1 MKTKKLIL
9 GVSFILGGGL
19 LYWIFTKKQSPVGSV
34 EKPKLD
40 FIPTKSDVV
49 VESELGDEAI
59 DPVLASTSVGKEL
72 IDSIKEIAP
81 KVVTEEDKRKEKLAQ
96 YFRDEI
102 VAIENRDCSNGGL
115 TKPELIGAK
124 WRTIKVNGRMVD
136 YLTQRIS
143 ECKIKKANDLRN
155 KESELLAIGYS
166 YRGNG
171 QILKVR

>member
-1 MKTKKLIL
+1 MKTKNIVL
-9 GVSFILGGGL
+9 GSAFILGGGL
-19 LYWIFTKKQSPVGSV
+19 LYWLFTKKQSPVGSV

-102 VAIENRDCSNGGL
+102 VAIEKRDCSNGGL
-115 TKPELIGAK
+115 KGHSLMMAKRHSVIWNGKRVKKITKL
-124 WRTIKVNGRMVD
+124 V
-136 YLTQRIS
+136 S
-143 ECKIKKANDLRN
+143 ECQTKKANDLRN

>member
-1 MKTKKLIL
+1 MKTKNIVL
-9 GVSFILGGGL
+9 GGAFILGGGL
-19 LYWIFTKKQSPVGSV
+19 LYWLFTKKQSPVGSV

-49 VESELGDEAI
+49 VESELGEEAI

-102 VAIENRDCSNGGL
+102 VAIEKRDCSNGGL
-115 TKPELIGAK
+115 TGHSLMMAK
-124 WRTIKVNGRMVD
+124 RHSVIWNGKRVKKITK
-136 YLTQRIS
+136 LVS
-143 ECKIKKANDLRN
+143 ECQTKKANDLRN

>member
-9 GVSFILGGGL
+9 GGSFILGGGL
-19 LYWIFTKKQSPVGSV
+19 LYWLFTKKQSPVGSV

-40 FIPTKSDVV
+40 FTPTKSDVV
-49 VESELGDEAI
+49 VESELGAEAI
-59 DPVLASTSVGKEL
+59 DPVLASTNVGKEL
-72 IDSIKEIAP
+72 VDSIKEIAP

-102 VAIENRDCSNGGL
+102 VAIENKDCSNAGL
-115 TKPELIGAK
+115 KGHALMMAK
-124 WRTIKVNGRMVD
+124 RHSVNYKGRMVRKIEMYVD
-136 YLTQRIS
+136 K
-143 ECKIKKANDLRN
+143 CKEKKANDLRN

-171 QILKVR
+171 KILKVR

>member
-9 GVSFILGGGL
+9 GGSFILGGGL
-19 LYWIFTKKQSPVGSV
+19 LYWLFTKKQSPVGSV

-40 FIPTKSDVV
+40 FTPTKSDVV
-49 VESELGDEAI
+49 VESELGAEAI
-59 DPVLASTSVGKEL
+59 DPVLASTNVGKEL
-72 IDSIKEIAP
+72 VDSIKEIAP

-102 VAIENRDCSNGGL
+102 VAIENRDCTNGGKTGHAL
-115 TKPELIGAK
+115 MMAK
-124 WRTIKVNGRMVD
+124 RHYTYYKGRRVRKIEMYVD
-136 YLTQRIS
+136 M
-143 ECKIKKANDLRN
+143 CKEKKANDLRN

-171 QILKVR
+171 KILKVR

>member
-1 MKTKKLIL
+1 MKTKNIVL
-9 GVSFILGGGL
+9 GGAFILGGGL
-19 LYWIFTKKQSPVGSV
+19 LYWLFTKKQSPVGSV

-49 VESELGDEAI
+49 VESELGAEAI

-81 KVVTEEDKRKEKLAQ
+81 KVVTEEDKREEKLAQ

-102 VAIENRDCSNGGL
+102 VAIEKRDCVNAGL
-115 TKPELIGAK
+115 KGYAITVAK
-124 WRTIKVNGRMVD
+124 KNRTFPKK
-136 YLTQRIS
+136 QS
-143 ECKIKKANDLRN
+143 ECITNKANDLRN

>member
-1 MKTKKLIL
+1 MKTKNIVL
-9 GVSFILGGGL
+9 GGAFILGGGL
-19 LYWIFTKKQSPVGSV
+19 LYWLFTRKQSPVGSV

-102 VAIENRDCSNGGL
+102 VAIERKNCSNGGL
-115 TKPELIGAK
+115 TGHALMMAK
-124 WRTIKVNGRMVD
+124 RHSVIWNGKRVKKITK
-136 YLTQRIS
+136 LVS
-143 ECKIKKANDLRN
+143 ECQTKKANDLRN

>member
-102 VAIENRDCSNGGL
+102 VAIEKRDCVNVGL
-115 TKPELIGAK
+115 SGWALTMAK
-124 WRTIKVNGRMVD
+124 RHKKLPKKQSDCR
-136 YLTQRIS
+136 
-143 ECKIKKANDLRN
+143 KKKADDLKS

>member
-1 MKTKKLIL
+1 MKTKNIVL
-9 GVSFILGGGL
+9 GGAFILGGGL
-19 LYWIFTKKQSPVGSV
+19 LYWLFTKKQSPVGSV

-49 VESELGDEAI
+49 VESELGAEAI

-102 VAIENRDCSNGGL
+102 VAIEKRDCVNVGL
-115 TKPELIGAK
+115 SGHALMMAK
-124 WRTIKVNGRMVD
+124 RHKTLPKK
-136 YLTQRIS
+136 QS
-143 ECKIKKANDLRN
+143 ECRTNKANDLRN

>member
-1 MKTKKLIL
+1 MKTKNIIL
-9 GVSFILGGGL
+9 GGAFILGGGL
-19 LYWIFTKKQSPVGSV
+19 LYWLYTKKQSPVGSV
-34 EKPKLD
+34 EKPKVD

-49 VESELGDEAI
+49 VESELGAEAI
-59 DPVLASTSVGKEL
+59 DPVLASTSVGKDL

-102 VAIENRDCSNGGL
+102 VNIERRDCTNAGL
-115 TKPELIGAK
+115 KGYALMMAK
-124 WRTIKVNGRMVD
+124 RHGRIVK
-136 YLTQRIS
+136 LVA
-143 ECKIKKANDLRN
+143 ECNEKKANDLRN